1 MSGAGS
7 PVPEPSATPVT
18 PPDRS
23 GAPGADP
30 TAHPQRTHDAHAESD
45 AESGKAPP
53 PARPQGVSVIIVSY
67 NVRELLDACLQS
79 LQVAAAHLER
89 TQGARTEVIVFDNDS
104 RDGTVTLLKPRWPQ
118 VTWVASDRNLG
129 FGSGCNRG
137 AALAT
142 QDLLLFLNPDTLVR
156 EDTLAVMLD
165 FFANHAD
172 AGAAGCKVI
181 NRDGTLQ
188 AASKRSFPSPRV
200 AAYKFLGLSNLFP
213 KSRVFGRYNL
223 TYLDEN
229 KTHEVDAISGSFLC
243 VRAGVYRSVNGFDE
257 DFFMYGED
265 LDLCFRIKATGLR
278 NYYHPATQVVHFK
291 GESAKSRPLRSF
303 LYFYEAMILFS
314 RKHLE
319 LRALP
324 GILLNTGIVLL
335 GAANFLTSRFRKV
348 PRWLADAAVVNI
360 AMAVTASIYH
370 KVRALPHVASTDP
383 LAYGL
388 WHVFA
393 TLAVLLPMAYV
404 GDYGRRVVP
413 LRTVLLASATGF
425 LAFFSVSFFFHEF
438 VFSRIV
444 FGMTGLVSG
453 VLVTGWRGLSEG
465 GGRLFRRI
473 MGGTKRVAVLGTGPR
488 AQALA
493 DVIRH
498 EGLEGYECVGFI
510 HFPPGPVP
518 PDMQPGVIGDLEALE
533 SLSRKLDL
541 QGVIIALEQDAYQT
555 TLQLLA
561 DHGRRTLDIQMLL
574 GDPAPGRVALV
585 DLNFG
590 RPPAR

>member
-1 MSGAGS
+1 MSSIPPEGGNVS
-7 PVPEPSATPVT
+7 PLGGVRGGT
-18 PPDRS
+18 PPR
-23 GAPGADP
+23 
-30 TAHPQRTHDAHAESD
+30 
-45 AESGKAPP
+45 
-53 PARPQGVSVIIVSY
+53 GVSVVIVSY

-79 LQVAAAHLER
+79 LRVAAAHLER
-89 TQGARTEVIVFDNDS
+89 VRGAKTEIIIFDNDS
-104 RDGTVTLLKPRWPQ
+104 RDGTLTLLKPRWPD

-137 AALAT
+137 AALA
-142 QDLLLFLNPDTLVR
+142 QHDLLLFLNPDTLVR
-156 EDTLAVMLD
+156 EDTLAVMAD
-165 FFANHAD
+165 FFDAHAD
-172 AGAAGCKVI
+172 AGAAGCKVV

-213 KSRVFGRYNL
+213 QSRVFGRYNL

-229 KTHEVDAISGSFLC
+229 ETHEVDAVSGSFLC
-243 VRAGVYRSVNGFDE
+243 VRREVYRAVNGFDE

-291 GESAKSRPLRSF
+291 GESAKSRPFRSF

-324 GILLNTGIVLL
+324 GSLLTVGIVLL
-335 GAANFLTSRFRKV
+335 GTANFLTSRFRKV
-348 PRWLADAAVVNI
+348 TRWIADTVLVNV
-360 AMAVTASIYH
+360 AMAVIASLYH
-370 KVRALPHVASTDP
+370 NVRGMEHIATNNP
-383 LAYGL
+383 LAYAM
-388 WHVFA
+388 WHLIA
-393 TLAVLLPMAYV
+393 TAAVLLPLAYL

-413 LRTVLLASATGF
+413 LRSVLLAVGTGF
-425 LAFFSVSFFFHEF
+425 LAFFSVSFFFREF
-438 VFSRIV
+438 AFSRIV
-444 FGMTGLVSG
+444 FGTTGLVTG
-453 VLVTGWRGLSEG
+453 LLVTGWRGLAQS

-493 DVIRH
+493 NLIQS

-510 HFPPGPVP
+510 HFPEGPVP
-518 PDMQPGVIGDLEALE
+518 ENMRMGVIGDLDSMT
-533 SLSRKLDL
+533 SLARKLDL
-541 QGVIIALEQDAYQT
+541 QGVIIALEHDAYPT
-555 TLQLLA
+555 ALQLLA
-561 DHGRRTLDIQMLL
+561 RPGRRVLDVKLLL
-574 GDPAPGRVALV
+574 GDPAPGRVTLV

-590 RPPAR
+590 Q